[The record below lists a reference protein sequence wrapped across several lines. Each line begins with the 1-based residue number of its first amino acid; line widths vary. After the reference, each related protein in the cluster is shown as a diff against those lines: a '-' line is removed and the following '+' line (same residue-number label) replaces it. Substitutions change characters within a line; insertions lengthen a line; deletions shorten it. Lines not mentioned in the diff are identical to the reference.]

1 MQFSKDI
8 ADIFIPDGEDVSKAL
23 ARTTDLGI
31 TAHQDDIE
39 IAMYSAIADCYSRAD
54 KWFTGV
60 VVTNGAGSPRS
71 GIYADF
77 TNEEMEAVRH
87 QEQRKAAF
95 TGEYSAMIQLMYAS
109 SEVKD
114 PENDSVVADIKSIIE
129 AAKPE
134 TVYVHNP
141 ADKHDTHVATMLR
154 TIAAIRQLPK
164 EDRPKKLLGCEVWR
178 ALDWMM
184 DDEKVALDVDRYP
197 NVAASVLGV
206 FDSQISGG
214 KRYDLASAGRRL
226 ANATY
231 FASHATDESQGLT
244 YAIDL
249 TPLAQDDNL
258 DITEYVLGYI
268 ERFSA
273 DVKSKLEKW
282 S

>member
-1 MQFSKDI
+1 MQFFKSN
-8 ADIFIPDGEDVSKAL
+8 ADVFIPDSQEQPRAL

-39 IAMYSAIADCYSRAD
+39 IAMYSAIADCYGQSD

-60 VVTNGAGSPRS
+60 VVTDGAGSPRS
-71 GIYADF
+71 GIYADY
-77 TNEEMEAVRH
+77 TDDEMKAVRH

-95 TGEYSAMIQLMYAS
+95 IGEYAAMIQLMYAS

-114 PENDSVVADIKSIIE
+114 SGNDSVVADIKAILEST
-129 AAKPE
+129 KPE
-134 TVYVHNP
+134 NVYVHNP

-154 TIAAIRQLPK
+154 TITAIRQLPK
-164 EDRPKKLLGCEVWR
+164 EDRPKRLLGCEVWR

-214 KRYDLASAGRRL
+214 KRYDLASIGRRL

-231 FASHATDESQGLT
+231 YASHATDESEGLT

-249 TPLAQDDNL
+249 TPLVVDDEL
-258 DITEYVLGYI
+258 DIAEYVLGFI
-268 ERFSA
+268 DSFRD
-273 DVKSKLEKW
+273 DVSNKISQW